1 MGTTSSKQSHSIRE
15 HTNIMKVSSALL
27 AVSALAQEKKVPP
40 RRPEQ
45 RLNRLNQFAEEW
57 LNDNLYNLPSKDK
70 WVSKFNKNADRML
83 TAFGRPQCGFFD
95 PNMKPHGGPDPNPS
109 LNHKGRPRSRR
120 QADSENSEEQSY
132 EGEDG
137 TLERY
142 DKSNPLVGIKQITTG
157 YRKWAERFINECY
170 GQRKY
175 NFQINRMKKWFETL
189 GKHYVATKN

>member
-1 MGTTSSKQSHSIRE
+1 
-15 HTNIMKVSSALL
+15 
-27 AVSALAQEKKVPP
+27 
-40 RRPEQ
+40 
-45 RLNRLNQFAEEW
+45 
-57 LNDNLYNLPSKDK
+57 
-70 WVSKFNKNADRML
+70 ML

-175 NFQINRMKKWFETL
+175 NFQINRMKKWFEKL